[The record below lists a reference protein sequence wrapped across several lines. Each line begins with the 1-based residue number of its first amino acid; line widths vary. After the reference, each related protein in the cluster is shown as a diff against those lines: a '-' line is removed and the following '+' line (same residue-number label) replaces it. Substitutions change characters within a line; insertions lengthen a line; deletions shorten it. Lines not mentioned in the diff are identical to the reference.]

1 MEYDRERVTRLA
13 AEISSALQ
21 SLREIGAA
29 TEEEFLADPRS
40 IAAAKYHLIVSI
52 EASVDLCT
60 HLISRNRFRAPEDY
74 ADTFRVLR
82 ENGVLPG
89 DLTDRLINMAK
100 FRNRL
105 VHRYW
110 NVDDTYI
117 YALISHDI
125 ADISLLMDTLLDAL
139 S

>member
-40 IAAAKYHLIVSI
+40 IAAAKYYLIVSI

-82 ENGVLPG
+82 ENGALPG
-89 DLTDRLINMAK
+89 DLTDRLIDMAK

-125 ADISLLMDTLLDAL
+125 ADISLLVDTLLAH
-139 S
+139 